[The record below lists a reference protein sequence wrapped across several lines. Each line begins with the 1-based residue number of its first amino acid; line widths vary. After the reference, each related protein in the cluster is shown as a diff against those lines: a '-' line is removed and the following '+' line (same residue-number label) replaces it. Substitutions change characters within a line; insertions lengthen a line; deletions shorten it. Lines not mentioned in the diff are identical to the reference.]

1 MLLSLNSISPLD
13 TMTRTAQSA
22 AQVIARNTLFLMGG
36 QIALRLGSFLFN
48 IFVIRQLGD
57 ATFGQY
63 SVVLAWT
70 GLFAVL
76 GDLGVTQ
83 YFTRE
88 VARDPR
94 RGDELFWDVAAL
106 RLILAV
112 VASVVTIVGAVLR
125 GYPTDIVIAVA
136 LFTTT
141 YFFQAVLAPLTSVI
155 AGNERLDIASV
166 ISVIGQVVF
175 MLIGA
180 VVLFSGGGL
189 IALVAVS
196 FLNLPLMI
204 GLSVWAVRHYNMR
217 PVRPVFQIS
226 QWWRLVRWGLPF
238 ALIQLTLTF
247 NFRIDT
253 IILEQFASFE
263 VVGWYNAAY
272 NFTRSLLTI
281 SSALIIALPLTLAR
295 EHARDPEVVRPWYY
309 RSVKFMVFV
318 GLPLAVGGMLLAD
331 RIVALLY
338 GPDYAPAAVA
348 VAILVWDTPLLMYT
362 ALCGNLTT
370 AIKREHTAMR
380 IYLAVGLFNV
390 VMNLAL
396 QPLFGMIAASV
407 ITVGSETVGVLLF
420 YILFRR
426 EFGAGL
432 SFNHLFRLGVSAGL
446 MGLLIIALRD
456 LPLLLNVPIS
466 AGAYLILVVVT
477 GALTVQERQMI
488 AGVLARKLGR
498 FLPQRAKS

>member
-1 MLLSLNSISPLD
+1 
-13 TMTRTAQSA
+13 MTRSTQSA
-22 AQVIARNTLFLMGG
+22 ARTIVRNTVFVLGG

-48 IFVIRQLGD
+48 ILVIRQLGD

-63 SVVLAWT
+63 SIVLAWT

-83 YFTRE
+83 YFVRE

-94 RGDELFWDVAAL
+94 RSDELFWDVAAL
-106 RLILAV
+106 RMLLGVVTAV
-112 VASVVTIVGAVLR
+112 VTVVGAVLLQ
-125 GYPTDIVIAVA
+125 YPTDIVIAVA

-141 YFFQAVLAPLTSVI
+141 YFFQALLAPLTSII
-155 AGNERLDIASV
+155 AGNERLDIVSV
-166 ISVIGQVVF
+166 INVIGQVVF
-175 MLIGA
+175 MLVGA

-189 IALVAVS
+189 IALVAIS
-196 FLNLPLMI
+196 FINLPLMI
-204 GLSVWAVRHYNMR
+204 GLSTWAVRRYDMR
-217 PVRPVFQIS
+217 PPRAVFHVS
-226 QWWRLVRWGLPF
+226 NWWLLIKWGLPF

-253 IILEQFASFE
+253 IILEQFQPFE

-272 NFTRSLLTI
+272 NFTRSLLTV

-295 EHARDPEVVRPWYY
+295 EHARDPGVVRPWYY

-331 RIVALLY
+331 RIVMLLY
-338 GPDYAPAAVA
+338 GPGYLPAAVA
-348 VAILVWDTPLLMYT
+348 LAILVWDTPLLMYT
-362 ALCGNLTT
+362 ALAGNLTT
-370 AIKREHTAMR
+370 AIKREHSAMR
-380 IYLAVGLFNV
+380 IYLAVGGFNV
-390 VMNLAL
+390 IMNLLL
-396 QPLFGMIAASV
+396 QPAFGMIAAAV
-407 ITVGSETVGVLLF
+407 ITVASETVGAALF

-432 SFNHLFRLGVSAGL
+432 GLSQLLRLGLSAAA
-446 MGLLIIALRD
+446 MGAVIILLQT
-456 LPLLLNVPIS
+456 LPLLVIIPVS
-466 AGAYLILVVVT
+466 AAVYLILVGVT

-488 AGVLARKLGR
+488 AGVLARRLGR
-498 FLPQRAKS
+498 LVPRQRGGV